1 MGEKRVLGLL
11 LALLVCMTS
20 MAQGISMKFKNES
33 LPSVFKSLEKTTEYK
48 FVFVY
53 NDVGNYKVNGKV
65 EKSSI
70 NEVMNFI
77 LDGKPLT
84 YSIKGKIV
92 HVTKKEGHQA
102 NSRGRLVSGIVTDET
117 GEPLAG
123 ANVMIKGTGHGA
135 VTDANGRYGITV
147 SNPKSVLV
155 YSFIGMNPYQT
166 TAKNTTINVV
176 LHAAD
181 NELSE
186 VAVVSTGYQRLSR
199 ERSTAAYGFVDS
211 TKLAR
216 NITTNLVSALEGQVS
231 GLRMEI
237 NPYDGSMSPVLRG
250 IGTFSNDVGTQP
262 LIVIDDM
269 PTTMSL
275 NQINPYNIESIT
287 VLKDAAAASIY
298 GALAANGII
307 VITTKEA
314 KNNGVAVTVNAD
326 WFISTKPNFDNLSL
340 ASTSDIIDYQTDV
353 YNDGVAQTGS
363 GASFLSSFKTNYYNP
378 LFQLYLDKEN
388 GKISDG
394 DVASTLNEWRMND
407 YYEQYRENAWRTAVT
422 QRYNVSLSQKIG
434 RGSHF
439 ASFKFEDNKQ
449 RNIED
454 KSNSFSLYY
463 KSKYALTNWLSA
475 TLGIDTRMSRANSP
489 MNGYTQYNLQ
499 QRYEKIYN
507 TDGSL
512 YVSPYANVPG
522 LANYNGDVVANYADN
537 PLFKSFGFN
546 VMNSLSEGITK
557 TRRTNIRPFVNLEA
571 KFLKYLKYNMMYQYE
586 WSQAKAEEFDSEDS
600 YMIRMLHN
608 SMVDASGTCWLPEGG
623 RYYQNESSGRRYTFR
638 NQLNFDIDL
647 NNSHA
652 ITAIAGMEFRET
664 KTPKGIN
671 QVLYGYDPV
680 TLTSERMNWD
690 DFYAGVGNGMI
701 TGNSIKLSGPVTMLK
716 ETLHRYASL
725 YANASYTFN
734 RLYTVS
740 GSIRWDEADLFGLD
754 IKNQHTPLWSVGAG
768 WNVTGEKFMEDVSW
782 VNYLKLRSTYGINGN
797 VDQTSTTF
805 FVVTE
810 KTNSNP
816 IKTTYLNY
824 DDDDLPNPKLRWE
837 KTATFNVGIDFRLFN
852 NVINGTI
859 EYYNRH
865 ASDLLVRRYMEA
877 TLGLTSRVVNN
888 GEMRNRGVEFS
899 LTANILRKKD
909 WGLSATLNYAR
920 NSNRML
926 RVDHAEGET
935 ASNFIKSPTN
945 YFMEGTSYN
954 TLWAYRIDRIEN
966 GYPIAVDKEGND
978 LVTFDENG
986 KVSNIVLSSAMKG
999 VDDIVNMGSL
1009 TPKYNGSLSL
1019 NARYKDFELNALLVY
1034 AGGNKL
1040 RLTTTSLSDNI
1051 GNETFSGIADHW
1063 TATNTTA
1070 LRRYIDIPMENR
1082 TYAGTFSDWYQYG
1095 DINVKDGDY
1104 LKLRSINVSYSLPNS
1119 ITRNAGLGRT
1129 KLTLQLNNL
1138 FTMCKAGHGIDPE
1151 SYSFNSG
1158 SRAISQPKTVTI
1170 GVTTSF

>member
-1 MGEKRVLGLL
+1 M
-11 LALLVCMTS
+11 
-20 MAQGISMKFKNES
+20 
-33 LPSVFKSLEKTTEYK
+33 
-48 FVFVY
+48 
-53 NDVGNYKVNGKV
+53 
-65 EKSSI
+65 
-70 NEVMNFI
+70 
-77 LDGKPLT
+77 
-84 YSIKGKIV
+84 
-92 HVTKKEGHQA
+92 
-102 NSRGRLVSGIVTDET
+102 
-117 GEPLAG
+117 
-123 ANVMIKGTGHGA
+123 
-135 VTDANGRYGITV
+135 
-147 SNPKSVLV
+147 
-155 YSFIGMNPYQT
+155 
-166 TAKNTTINVV
+166 
-176 LHAAD
+176 
-181 NELSE
+181 
-186 VAVVSTGYQRLSR
+186 
-199 ERSTAAYGFVDS
+199 
-211 TKLAR
+211 
-216 NITTNLVSALEGQVS
+216 
-231 GLRMEI
+231 
-237 NPYDGSMSPVLRG
+237 
-250 IGTFSNDVGTQP
+250 
-262 LIVIDDM
+262 
-269 PTTMSL
+269 
-275 NQINPYNIESIT
+275 
-287 VLKDAAAASIY
+287 
-298 GALAANGII
+298 
-307 VITTKEA
+307 
-314 KNNGVAVTVNAD
+314 
-326 WFISTKPNFDNLSL
+326 
-340 ASTSDIIDYQTDV
+340 
-353 YNDGVAQTGS
+353 
-363 GASFLSSFKTNYYNP
+363 
-378 LFQLYLDKEN
+378 
-388 GKISDG
+388 
-394 DVASTLNEWRMND
+394 
-407 YYEQYRENAWRTAVT
+407 
-422 QRYNVSLSQKIG
+422 
-434 RGSHF
+434 
-439 ASFKFEDNKQ
+439 
-449 RNIED
+449 
-454 KSNSFSLYY
+454 
-463 KSKYALTNWLSA
+463 
-475 TLGIDTRMSRANSP
+475 
-489 MNGYTQYNLQ
+489 
-499 QRYEKIYN
+499 
-507 TDGSL
+507 
-512 YVSPYANVPG
+512 
-522 LANYNGDVVANYADN
+522 
-537 PLFKSFGFN
+537 
-546 VMNSLSEGITK
+546 
-557 TRRTNIRPFVNLEA
+557 
-571 KFLKYLKYNMMYQYE
+571 
-586 WSQAKAEEFDSEDS
+586 
-600 YMIRMLHN
+600 
-608 SMVDASGTCWLPEGG
+608 
-623 RYYQNESSGRRYTFR
+623 
-638 NQLNFDIDL
+638 
-647 NNSHA
+647 
-652 ITAIAGMEFRET
+652 
-664 KTPKGIN
+664 
-671 QVLYGYDPV
+671 
-680 TLTSERMNWD
+680 
-690 DFYAGVGNGMI
+690 
-701 TGNSIKLSGPVTMLK
+701 
-716 ETLHRYASL
+716 
-725 YANASYTFN
+725 
-734 RLYTVS
+734 
-740 GSIRWDEADLFGLD
+740 
-754 IKNQHTPLWSVGAG
+754 
-768 WNVTGEKFMEDVSW
+768 
-782 VNYLKLRSTYGINGN
+782 
-797 VDQTSTTF
+797 
-805 FVVTE
+805 TE